1 MSDRDLFDKFPGQK
15 ILVIGDVMLD
25 EYLSGDC
32 SRISPEAPVPIVTVT
47 SSRTVLGGA
56 ANTSHNITALAGHSI
71 LIGSVG
77 ADEAGRQ
84 FAALAASAGIDFV
97 PVHRNQPT
105 IRKVRVVG
113 QQQQLVRLDYEAPA
127 SGGATIEPLEHDT
140 LAAVKSH
147 LPACSMVVISDYA
160 KGLLTESLCQRVI
173 AMARAAGKRVIVD
186 PRPQHAS
193 FYRGCDYLTPNW
205 KEALGLLGRPD
216 ATPTPELIDAVGRD
230 LADRFQACIL
240 LTMGAKGITFFDK
253 SGAALFSEPAVAREV
268 FDVSGAGDTVVAAF
282 SLALAAGA
290 SERESTVLA
299 NRAAGIAV
307 AKLGTATVSLSELRG
322 DGSLQ
327 NRLLGRAQLS
337 PLATALRSQGK
348 RIVTI
353 NGSFDI
359 LHSGHLHILREARD
373 QGDVLIVG
381 VNSDRSV
388 RAYKGADRPFV
399 GEQERAEMLLA
410 LRYVDYVHIF
420 DEEVPMPFLEE
431 VKPHVHVNGA
441 EYGADCIEAPL
452 VRNHGGRIHI
462 VEKVPG
468 LSTTA
473 IAGRVSGR

>member
-1 MSDRDLFDKFPGQK
+1 MSDRDLFDKFPGQQ

-56 ANTSHNITALAGHSI
+56 ANTSHNITALAGHST

-97 PVHRNQPT
+97 PVHRDQPT

-113 QQQQLVRLDYEAPA
+113 QQQQLVRLDYESPA
-127 SGGATIEPLEHDT
+127 SGNATIENDT
-140 LAAVKSH
+140 AAAIKSH
-147 LPACSMVVISDYA
+147 LPTCSMVVISDYA
-160 KGLLTESLCQRVI
+160 KGLLTEALCQRVI

-216 ATPTPELIDAVGRD
+216 TAPTPQLIDAVGRE
-230 LADRFQACIL
+230 LADRFQSCIL

-253 SGAALFSEPAVAREV
+253 SGSALFSEPAVAREV

-282 SLALAAGA
+282 SLALAAGG
-290 SERESTVLA
+290 SERESIVLA

-307 AKLGTATVSLSELRG
+307 GKLGTATVSLGELRG
-322 DGSLQ
+322 DGSSQ
-327 NRLLGRAQLS
+327 NRLNNLLDRAQLS
-337 PLATALRSQGK
+337 PLAATLRSQGK

-359 LHSGHLHILREARD
+359 LHSGHLHILREARE

-399 GEQERAEMLLA
+399 GERERAEMLLA

-452 VRNHGGRIHI
+452 VRSHGGRIHI

-468 LSTTA
+468 VSTTA
-473 IAGRVSGR
+473 LAGKVRK

>member
-1 MSDRDLFDKFPGQK
+1 MSDRDLFDKFPGQQ

-56 ANTSHNITALAGHSI
+56 ANTSHNITALAGHST
-71 LIGSVG
+71 LIGCVG

-97 PVHRNQPT
+97 PVHRDQPT

-113 QQQQLVRLDYEAPA
+113 QQQQLVRLDYESPV
-127 SGGATIEPLEHDT
+127 SNSATIEADT
-140 LAAVKSH
+140 LAAIKSH
-147 LPACSMVVISDYA
+147 LPTCSMVVISDYA
-160 KGLLTESLCQRVI
+160 KGLLTEALCQRVI
-173 AMARAAGKRVIVD
+173 AMSRAAGKRVIVD

-216 ATPTPELIDAVGRD
+216 AAPTPQLIDTVGRE
-230 LADRFQACIL
+230 LADRFQSCIL

-253 SGAALFSEPAVAREV
+253 SGAAQFSEPAVAREV

-290 SERESTVLA
+290 SERESIVLA

-307 AKLGTATVSLSELRG
+307 GKLGTATVSLGELRG
-322 DGSLQ
+322 DGSSQ
-327 NRLLGRAQLS
+327 NRLNNLLDRAQLG
-337 PLATALRSQGK
+337 PLATTLRSQGK

-381 VNSDRSV
+381 LNSDRSV

-399 GEQERAEMLLA
+399 GERERAEMLLA

-452 VRNHGGRIHI
+452 VRSHGGRIHI

-473 IAGRVSGR
+473 IAGRMQT